1 MLKPSRILESL
12 FDCLAARL
20 LDILF
25 ASGDR
30 PLDLRKLSE
39 LADSPLPEVER
50 EIQKLVRSGVVAE
63 RGRFLRDGLEERELS
78 EDRRYVIRLG
88 SETASA
94 LSRFRT
100 ALQEKQ
106 DSQR

>member
-1 MLKPSRILESL
+1 MLKPPRILEDL

-30 PLDLRKLSE
+30 PLDLGELAE
-39 LADSPLPEVER
+39 LADSPASDVEKEVR
-50 EIQKLVRSGVVAE
+50 KLVRIGAVVE

-78 EDRRYVIRLG
+78 ERKAFVIRLG
-88 SETASA
+88 NETASA
-94 LSRFRT
+94 VSRLRT
-100 ALQEKQ
+100 ALQEK
-106 DSQR
+106 

>member
-1 MLKPSRILESL
+1 
-12 FDCLAARL
+12 
-20 LDILF
+20 
-25 ASGDR
+25 
-30 PLDLRKLSE
+30 
-39 LADSPLPEVER
+39 
-50 EIQKLVRSGVVAE
+50 LVRSGVVAE